1 MHRLFVSALLALA
14 CARCAHA
21 PEEAP
26 APVAAVAEWPEP
38 APPPLRL
45 SSAVRPVHYALDLTL
60 LPAEPTYSGTVT
72 IDVEVREPVR
82 QVWLHAR
89 DLQVA
94 QAHVFVGG
102 RTLEAKVVTAEEGRL
117 GLLLPETLGPGSAQ
131 LSLSF
136 SGRADRE
143 RSQGLYAVEEG
154 GESYLYTFFEPVDAR
169 RAFPCF
175 DEPGFKVPWRLRFTV
190 KQEHVALANHAVVSE
205 EPLPGGLKRVTF
217 AESRP
222 MPSYLVAFVVGPFD
236 LVEGSPVGRAH
247 VPLRFIVPKGRGA
260 ETAYAAQVTPRII
273 TLLEDFFD
281 QTYPYEKLDVAVVPR
296 YWGTMEHPGIVAL
309 GQPLTLI
316 RPGEETPQRRQS
328 YANIAIHELGHYW
341 FGNVVTCQ
349 WWDDIW
355 LNESLTSWLD
365 QKITGQFEPAWNF
378 TLEAQS
384 ESAAFALKTDSLTAS
399 PPVRKPIT
407 THGDIEGSFD
417 SGTTYAKG
425 ASLLNMLE
433 GWLGEERLRGML
445 RAHVRK
451 HAWGLTTSEDFLA
464 TVAESL
470 GAEAAQVFRSYVD
483 QPGVPRV
490 SASLSCQKG
499 AAPTLTLSQERF
511 LPAGSPGTAAQT
523 WSLPLCVRAGTG
535 KASSRTCALLSDA
548 AGEMVLPGNGCPS
561 WLLLNAGGSG
571 YYRVGYS
578 REQLSRLLAAPSGT
592 LSTAERL
599 ALFSDVDAAV
609 ARGDMPLGEALRL
622 VPSAVSD
629 PERLILQVGD
639 QLFSTLRREWL
650 SAPEYLRFQAW
661 LREVYGPRAHALGW
675 LPKPGESD
683 DVKQTR
689 GLFLFRAVVGG
700 EDPALVK
707 EAGRLARAWLEDR
720 KSVPAEIAPLALV
733 VSVRHGDRALFDQ
746 VLAQARGGKDPAERA
761 HLLGSLG
768 SFRDPALLKEALA
781 LVSGSEFDGRD
792 TMGILVRAFHTPE
805 MQTQAWAF
813 YQQHFDLLAGKMRS
827 DELNGLIG
835 MVGRFCDETQR
846 AEAESFLKS
855 RVSQIEGGARTLSRA
870 LESIQLCIESKR
882 RHQPSVQEFLRTVG
896 KTRR

>member
-1 MHRLFVSALLALA
+1 MHRLFVSVLLAFA
-14 CARCAHA
+14 CARCAHV
-21 PEEAP
+21 PETPP
-26 APVAAVAEWPEP
+26 APVAAAVDWPEP

-45 SSAVRPVHYALDLTL
+45 SSAVRPVRYALNLTL
-60 LPAEPTYSGTVT
+60 LPAEPAYSGTVT
-72 IDVEVREPVR
+72 IDVELREPVR
-82 QVWLHAR
+82 QVWLHAQ

-94 QAHVFVGG
+94 QARVLVGG
-102 RTLEAKVVTAEEGRL
+102 RTWEAKTISAEEGRL
-117 GLLLPETLGPGSAQ
+117 GLLLPETLGPGAAQ

-136 SGRADRE
+136 SGRVDRE
-143 RSQGLYAVEEG
+143 RSQGLYGVEEG

-175 DEPGFKVPWRLRFTV
+175 DEPGFKVPWRLSFTV

-222 MPSYLVAFVVGPFD
+222 MPSYLVAFVVGPFE
-236 LVEGSPVGRAH
+236 LVEGNPVGRAH

-260 ETAYAAQVTPRII
+260 ETAYAARVTPRIV

-316 RPGEETPQRRQS
+316 RPGEETPQRRQA

-365 QKITGQFEPAWNF
+365 QKITGQFDPAWNF
-378 TLEAQS
+378 TLEARS
-384 ESAAFALKTDSLTAS
+384 DSAAFALKTDSLTTS

-407 THGDIEGSFD
+407 THGDIVGSFD
-417 SGTTYAKG
+417 NGTTYAKG

-464 TVAESL
+464 TLAESL

-499 AAPTLTLSQERF
+499 AAPRLKLSQERF
-511 LPAGSPGTAAQT
+511 LPAGSPGTAVQT
-523 WSLPLCVRAGTG
+523 WALPVCVRSGTG
-535 KASSRTCALLSDA
+535 KESSRSCALLTEA
-548 AGEMVLPGNGCPS
+548 TGELTLPDKGCPS
-561 WLLLNAGGSG
+561 WLLLNAEGTG

-578 REQLSRLLAAPSGT
+578 REQLASLLAVPPGA

-599 ALFSDVDAAV
+599 ALLSDVDAAV

-622 VPSAVSD
+622 VPSTASD
-629 PERLILQVGD
+629 PQRLILQGGD
-639 QLFSTLRREWL
+639 QLLSGLKWEWL
-650 SAPEYLRFQAW
+650 SEPERLRFQAW
-661 LREVYGPRAHALGW
+661 LREVYGPRARALGW
-675 LPKPGESD
+675 LPQPGESD

-689 GLFLFRAVVGG
+689 ELLLFRAVVGG
-700 EDPALVK
+700 EEPAMSE
-707 EAGRLARAWLEDR
+707 EAGRLARAWLKDR
-720 KSVPAEIAPLALV
+720 QSVPAEIAHLSLFVAL
-733 VSVRHGDRALFDQ
+733 RNGDRALFEQ
-746 VLAQARGGKDPAERA
+746 VLAQARGGKDPTERA
-761 HLLGSLG
+761 RLLGALG
-768 SFRDPALLKEALA
+768 ALRDAALLKEALA
-781 LVSGSEFDGRD
+781 LVTGSEFDVRD
-792 TMGILVRAFHTPE
+792 TRGILMRAFYSQE
-805 MQTQAWAF
+805 MRAQAWAF
-813 YQQHFDLLAGKMRS
+813 YQQHFDLLASKMRS

-835 MVGRFCDETQR
+835 MVGGFCDETQR
-846 AEAESFLKS
+846 AEVEALLRS
-855 RVSQIEGGARTLSRA
+855 RVPQIEGGARSLSRA
-870 LESIQLCIESKR
+870 LESIQLCIEAKR
-882 RHQPSVQEFLRTVG
+882 RHQPSVREFLRTAG